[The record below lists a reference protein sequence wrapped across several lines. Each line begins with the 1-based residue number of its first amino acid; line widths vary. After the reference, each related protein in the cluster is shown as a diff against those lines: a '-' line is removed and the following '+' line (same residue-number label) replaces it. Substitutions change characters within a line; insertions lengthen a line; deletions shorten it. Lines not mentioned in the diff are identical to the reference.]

1 MKSVRMYQV
10 IVDLLLGIALCL
22 KGIVENTFLQS
33 KNAQAVNK
41 KNDQWEYVKQGID
54 EAISE

>member
-10 IVDLLLGIALCL
+10 IVDLLLGIALYL